1 MLEIIV
7 IAAIV
12 ITGIIACE
20 LDSFIGGAAT
30 FIAILAAAQL
40 WFAVPVLATIT
51 AAPVVA
57 VLALAAYVAVGLAY
71 AVIIRFPRFLAARQD
86 QIHSAWAEHIRN
98 NPDDT
103 EEDFRQSYR
112 FRPYTAAANDNRIA
126 SWALLWPWGLAWD
139 AANRPVRLIYRH
151 LSHMCAGL
159 LARAERRAIV
169 KSLKKGP

>member
-1 MLEIIV
+1 MLETII

-12 ITGIIACE
+12 ITGIVACE
-20 LDSFIGGAAT
+20 LDSFVGGATT
-30 FIAILAAAQL
+30 FVALLAAAQL
-40 WFAVPVLATIT
+40 WFAIPVWATVT
-51 AAPVVA
+51 ATPVVA

-86 QIHSAWAEHIRN
+86 QIHSEWAEHIRN
-98 NPDDT
+98 NPNDT

-112 FRPYTAAANDNRIA
+112 FRPYTAAANDSRIV
-126 SWALLWPWGLAWD
+126 SWAMLWPWGLAWD
-139 AANRPVRLIYRH
+139 AANRPVRWMYQALAR
-151 LSHMCAGL
+151 LCAGL

>member
-20 LDSFIGGAAT
+20 LDSFIGGGLT
-30 FIAILAAAQL
+30 FLGVLAAAQL

-57 VLALAAYVAVGLAY
+57 VLALIAYVAVGLAY
-71 AVIIRFPRFLAARQD
+71 AVLVRFPRFLASRQT
-86 QIHSAWAEHIRN
+86 QIGEAWKDYIRN

-139 AANRPVRLIYRH
+139 AANRPVRWMYQA
-151 LSHMCAGL
+151 LSKACAGL
-159 LARAERRAIV
+159 LARAERRAI
-169 KSLKKGP
+169 LKASNK